1 MWMLNRKNKYEIM
14 KELIR
19 NASPELINQLV
30 TNSSFTGY
38 QTSDNPEYRRKELF
52 EYLDEM
58 YEYWSKYNIDLTD
71 RQYIEVKE
79 DERLDDDYEKNEG
92 HGKVR

>member
-1 MWMLNRKNKYEIM
+1 MWILNRKNKYEIM

-19 NASPELINQLV
+19 NASPELIDQLV
-30 TNSSFTGY
+30 TNSSFIGY
-38 QTSDNPEYRRKELF
+38 QSSDNPEYRRKELF

-71 RQYIEVKE
+71 KQYIEIKE
-79 DERLDDDYEKNEG
+79 DEPLDDEKNVE